1 MHELLVLLVSHDD
14 IITLKVYQH
23 TKALRWRGLKSRR
36 RGQPTNKLL
45 GGRPTNLEGLLVV
58 LRLLPGDVPVEEAA
72 GEALQHL
79 KLVEQPEAKIAKRA
93 FSAFGNRND

>member
-23 TKALRWRGLKSRR
+23 TKVLRWRCLKSRR
-36 RGQPTNKLL
+36 RRQPTNKLL
-45 GGRPTNLEGLLVV
+45 RGQPTNLEGLLVV

-79 KLVEQPEAKIAKRA
+79 KLVEQPEAKIAKRS
-93 FSAFGNRND
+93 FSAFGKG

>member
-1 MHELLVLLVSHDD
+1 M
-14 IITLKVYQH
+14 
-23 TKALRWRGLKSRR
+23 KSRR
-36 RGQPTNKLL
+36 RRQPTNKLL
-45 GGRPTNLEGLLVV
+45 RGQPTNLEGLLVV